1 MAKTLTLPI
10 EAMAAG
16 FSGLPPA
23 RVTLTPYA
31 TSSMMQKKIDAR
43 EKAKLLTLR
52 SADDNCLLNMAMN
65 EFMKAAIRARPMPI
79 DVFLLNCIVKSFCL
93 PKRRCRFFPVNVSA
107 GLVRSLAWSGSFI
120 IRHSAAAADDAA
132 VSRQPGW
139 HLRGLTP
146 GASALRTTP
155 TPLRGLAWPWP
166 VFCRRRPCP
175 AGPVRQPGWVLRQ
188 HPGGGPPWGA
198 RLVRVWRAGQ
208 RRWAW
213 PHPHSCVLSSSRLA
227 PLRLARGHGWRSLR
241 HSP

>member
-1 MAKTLTLPI
+1 MLL
-10 EAMAAG
+10 
-16 FSGLPPA
+16 GL
-23 RVTLTPYA
+23 RL
-31 TSSMMQKKIDAR
+31 
-43 EKAKLLTLR
+43 
-52 SADDNCLLNMAMN
+52 ADDNCLLNMAMN

-93 PKRRCRFFPVNVSA
+93 PKRRCRFFPVNVSPA
-107 GLVRSLAWSGSFI
+107 LVRSLAWSGSFI

-198 RLVRVWRAGQ
+198 RLVRVWRGGPGGGG
-208 RRWAW
+208 W
-213 PHPHSCVLSSSRLA
+213 PGFGGPGRGG
-227 PLRLARGHGWRSLR
+227 GHGRTRTRACCRHRGLR
-241 HSP
+241 HCGLRGAMAGVVCGIHLEY